1 MLLPSILNPNNKELK
16 EIQINE
22 LLETNKESEEFN
34 LILTKEDTKE
44 IIKVRGWA
52 LQSYGRIEIDMG
64 VAKKLIE
71 KFSSSPFITQEEYVL
86 TLNNLQEIF
95 YYMKNE
101 TEDRIGDDMVID
113 IIYDFYNNECG
124 GDIEFLWEK
133 IQVFS
138 EKFRREN
145 QKKNIY

>member
-1 MLLPSILNPNNKELK
+1 M
-16 EIQINE
+16 
-22 LLETNKESEEFN
+22 TEE
-34 LILTKEDTKE
+34 DAKE

-71 KFSSSPFITQEEYVL
+71 KFSSSPFIEQEDYVV
-86 TLNNLQEIF
+86 TLNNLQELF

-101 TEDRIGDDMVID
+101 TEDRLGDDMVID
-113 IIYDFYNNECG
+113 IIYEFYNNECG
-124 GDIEFLWEK
+124 GDIEFLWEE

-138 EKFRREN
+138 EKFRCEN
-145 QKKNIY
+145 QKKDYLSERKFF